1 MTGLTVRPPR
11 LAGTPELIFRWRGS
25 RTPFFPKLL
34 ALAFGAAAFGAL
46 TTLRIRVTAPQKVS
60 PRRAA
65 VIYLGDDAQGRAM
78 KLRAQE
84 GGPFPSRFEPS
95 QWEGLAK
102 MESEAMDVVRF
113 QPQPYAPA
121 LRDLPAE
128 NQLRPLE
135 LAAKGELVFP
145 KREPT
150 PIPPSDP
157 AKLKLAPALYPLS
170 GITRENLPA
179 ALPLFNAHVTAAMS
193 SASWRFL
200 VRLTAEGTVAECVS
214 LEQGGEAGASELETW
229 LHRIQFKPEPAKP
242 VRWIAVGIGFTN
254 QPADGTDAR

>member
-1 MTGLTVRPPR
+1 MTDLTVRPPR

-34 ALAFGAAAFGAL
+34 ALALGVAAFAL
-46 TTLRIRVTAPQKVS
+46 LMTLRIRVTAPEKVS

-65 VIYLGDDAQGRAM
+65 VIYLGDDAQGRAL

-102 MESEAMDVVRF
+102 METEAMDSVRF
-113 QPQPYAPA
+113 QPQPYVPA
-121 LRDLPAE
+121 LPELPTE

-145 KREPT
+145 KRGPA
-150 PIPPSDP
+150 PITTSDP
-157 AKLKLAPALYPLS
+157 AKFKLAPTLNPLS
-170 GITRENLPA
+170 GITRETLPA
-179 ALPLFNAHVTAAMS
+179 DLPPFSAAVTAAMS

-214 LEQGGEAGASELETW
+214 LEKGGEAGAPELEAW